1 MRLGSK
7 TDDEFLIKL
16 NEKNSQI
23 QSIFHEK
30 IKEIA
35 KKHLVDVM
43 MQDGTVKKQETFEV
57 EKINQIYNRF
67 ANGLQAWTLEGIS
80 STNDEGIRRNF
91 IKLNTNADDCKIS
104 LHLSIQ
110 YHVVLFYQPN
120 YEVMKKQKELSDFMD
135 MTKKQEGEL
144 TEKSDHVILEKLKAE
159 GYKDLDTQ
167 NLFEIFYN
175 DDKIREKIMSEIEL
189 QTDGDLQKIS
199 QRKEGLLKALDD
211 LLLETYQ
218 MEPVL
223 IDEARL
229 VTGEEGCVCN
239 IDIEMI
245 ENGQKGGLFDSNQ
258 VSSSTKEKISI
269 LIDQVL
275 EAILNHPKS

>member
-1 MRLGSK
+1 MRLGNK

-23 QSIFHEK
+23 QNIFHEK
-30 IKEIA
+30 IEEIA
-35 KKHLVDVM
+35 KKYPIDVM
-43 MQDGTVKKQETFEV
+43 MQDGTVKKQDTFDV
-57 EKINQIYNRF
+57 KKIQGIYNEF
-67 ANGLQAWTLEGIS
+67 TKKLQNWTLEGIS

-91 IKLNTNADDCKIS
+91 IKLHTNADECRIS
-104 LHLSIQ
+104 LHFSIQ

-135 MTKKQEGEL
+135 KTKKQEGEL
-144 TEKSDHVILEKLKAE
+144 TQKSDHLIFEKLKAE
-159 GYKDLDTQ
+159 GYRDLDTQ
-167 NLFEIFYN
+167 SLFEIFYN

-189 QTDGDLQKIS
+189 QTDGDLQKIN
-199 QRKEGLLKALDD
+199 QYKENLLKGLDN

-229 VTGEEGCVCN
+229 VTGEEGCLCN
-239 IDIEMI
+239 IDIEKI
-245 ENGQKGGLFDSNQ
+245 ENDHRTGVFDSKQ
-258 VSSSTKEKISI
+258 LSTSTKEKISV

-275 EAILNHPKS
+275 ESIR

>member
-16 NEKNSQI
+16 NKKNSQI

-43 MQDGTVKKQETFEV
+43 MQDGIVKKQETFDV
-57 EKINQIYNRF
+57 EKIHQVYNGF
-67 ANGLQAWTLEGIS
+67 ANRLQDWTLDGIS
-80 STNDEGIRRNF
+80 STNNEGIRRNF
-91 IKLNTNADDCKIS
+91 IKLNTNADNCKIS
-104 LHLSIQ
+104 LHYSIQ
-110 YHVVLFYQPN
+110 YHVILFYQPN

-135 MTKKQEGEL
+135 MTKKQEGKL
-144 TEKSDHVILEKLKAE
+144 TEKSDHVILEKLRAE

-175 DDKIREKIMSEIEL
+175 DDKIREKIMNEIDL

-199 QRKEGLLKALDD
+199 QRKENLLKELDD

-218 MEPVL
+218 MEPIL

-275 EAILNHPKS
+275 EAIT

>member
-16 NEKNSQI
+16 NGKNSQI

-57 EKINQIYNRF
+57 EKINQIYNRI

-80 STNDEGIRRNF
+80 STDDEGIRRNF

-135 MTKKQEGEL
+135 VTKKQEGEL

-167 NLFEIFYN
+167 NLFEIFYS

-189 QTDGDLQKIS
+189 QTDGDLQKIN

-239 IDIEMI
+239 IDIERI
-245 ENGQKGGLFDSNQ
+245 ENGQKSGLFDSNQ
-258 VSSSTKEKISI
+258 VSSSTKEKISA

-275 EAILNHPKS
+275 EAIT

>member
-16 NEKNSQI
+16 NKKNSQI

-43 MQDGTVKKQETFEV
+43 MQDGIVKKQETFDV
-57 EKINQIYNRF
+57 EKIHQVYNGF
-67 ANGLQAWTLEGIS
+67 ANRLQDWTLDGIS

-91 IKLNTNADDCKIS
+91 IKLNTNADNCRIS
-104 LHLSIQ
+104 LHFSIQ
-110 YHVVLFYQPN
+110 YHVILFYQPN

-144 TEKSDHVILEKLKAE
+144 TEKSDHVILEKLRAE

-175 DDKIREKIMSEIEL
+175 DDKIREKIMNEIDL

-199 QRKEGLLKALDD
+199 QRKENLLKELDD

-218 MEPVL
+218 MEPIL

-258 VSSSTKEKISI
+258 ISSSTKEKISI

-275 EAILNHPKS
+275 EAIT

>member
-16 NEKNSQI
+16 NKKNSQI

-43 MQDGTVKKQETFEV
+43 MQDGIVKKQETFDV
-57 EKINQIYNRF
+57 EKIHQVYNGF
-67 ANGLQAWTLEGIS
+67 ANRLQDWTLDGIS

-91 IKLNTNADDCKIS
+91 VKLNTNADNCKIS
-104 LHLSIQ
+104 LHFSIQ
-110 YHVVLFYQPN
+110 YHVILFYQPN

-144 TEKSDHVILEKLKAE
+144 TEKSDHVILEKLRAE

-175 DDKIREKIMSEIEL
+175 DDKIREKIMNEIEL

-199 QRKEGLLKALDD
+199 QRKENLLKELDD

-218 MEPVL
+218 MEPIL

-258 VSSSTKEKISI
+258 VSSSTKDKISI

-275 EAILNHPKS
+275 EAIT

>member
-16 NEKNSQI
+16 NKKNSQI
-23 QSIFHEK
+23 QSIFHGK

-43 MQDGTVKKQETFEV
+43 MQDGIVKKQETFDV
-57 EKINQIYNRF
+57 EKIHQVYNGF
-67 ANGLQAWTLEGIS
+67 ANRLQDWTLDGIS

-91 IKLNTNADDCKIS
+91 IKLNTNADNCKIS

-110 YHVVLFYQPN
+110 YHVILFYQPN

-144 TEKSDHVILEKLKAE
+144 TEKSDHVILEKLRAE

-175 DDKIREKIMSEIEL
+175 DDKIREKIMNEIEL

-199 QRKEGLLKALDD
+199 QRKENLLKELDD

-218 MEPVL
+218 MEPIL

-245 ENGQKGGLFDSNQ
+245 ENEHQSGLIDSNQ
-258 VSSSTKEKISI
+258 VSSTTKEKINA

-275 EAILNHPKS
+275 EAII

>member
-16 NEKNSQI
+16 NKKNSQI

-35 KKHLVDVM
+35 KKHPVDVM
-43 MQDGTVKKQETFEV
+43 MQDGVVKKQETFDV
-57 EKINQIYNRF
+57 EKIHQVYNGF
-67 ANGLQAWTLEGIS
+67 ANRLQDWTLDGIS
-80 STNDEGIRRNF
+80 STNNEGIRRNF
-91 IKLNTNADDCKIS
+91 IKLNTNADNCRIS
-104 LHLSIQ
+104 LHFSIQ
-110 YHVVLFYQPN
+110 YHVILFYQPN

-144 TEKSDHVILEKLKAE
+144 TEKSDHVILEKLRAE

-175 DDKIREKIMSEIEL
+175 DDKIREKIMNEIEL

-199 QRKEGLLKALDD
+199 QRKENLLKELDD

-218 MEPVL
+218 MEPIL

-245 ENGQKGGLFDSNQ
+245 ENEHQSGLIDSNQ
-258 VSSSTKEKISI
+258 VSSTTKEKIST

-275 EAILNHPKS
+275 EAIN

>member
-23 QSIFHEK
+23 QNIFHKK
-30 IKEIA
+30 IEEIA
-35 KKHLVDVM
+35 KKYSVDVM
-43 MQDGTVKKQETFEV
+43 MQDGIVKKQDTFDV
-57 EKINQIYNRF
+57 EKIHQVYDEF
-67 ANGLQAWTLEGIS
+67 AKKLQNWTLEGIS

-91 IKLNTNADDCKIS
+91 IKLNTNADNCRIS

-110 YHVVLFYQPN
+110 YHVILFYQPN

-135 MTKKQEGEL
+135 ITKKHESEL
-144 TEKSDHVILEKLKAE
+144 TEKSDHLILEKLKAA
-159 GYKDLDTQ
+159 GYKDLDPQ
-167 NLFEIFYN
+167 NLFEIFYS

-199 QRKEGLLKALDD
+199 QRKESLLKELDD

-218 MEPVL
+218 MEPIL

-239 IDIEMI
+239 IDIERI
-245 ENGQKGGLFDSNQ
+245 ENDQKTGMFNSDQ
-258 VSSSTKEKISI
+258 ISSSTKEKISI
-269 LIDQVL
+269 LIDEVL
-275 EAILNHPKS
+275 EAIT

>member
-1 MRLGSK
+1 
-7 TDDEFLIKL
+7 
-16 NEKNSQI
+16 
-23 QSIFHEK
+23 
-30 IKEIA
+30 
-35 KKHLVDVM
+35 
-43 MQDGTVKKQETFEV
+43 
-57 EKINQIYNRF
+57 
-67 ANGLQAWTLEGIS
+67 
-80 STNDEGIRRNF
+80 
-91 IKLNTNADDCKIS
+91 
-104 LHLSIQ
+104 
-110 YHVVLFYQPN
+110 
-120 YEVMKKQKELSDFMD
+120 MKKQKELSDFMD

-144 TEKSDHVILEKLKAE
+144 TEKSDHVILEKLRAE

-199 QRKEGLLKALDD
+199 QRKENLLKELDD

-218 MEPVL
+218 MEPIL

-245 ENGQKGGLFDSNQ
+245 ENGQKVVCLTLIKFQAAQKKKS
-258 VSSSTKEKISI
+258 VS
-269 LIDQVL
+269 
-275 EAILNHPKS
+275 

>member
-16 NEKNSQI
+16 NKKNSQI

-43 MQDGTVKKQETFEV
+43 MQDGIVKKQETFDV
-57 EKINQIYNRF
+57 EKIHQVYNGF
-67 ANGLQAWTLEGIS
+67 ANRLQDWTLDGIS

-91 IKLNTNADDCKIS
+91 IKLNTNADNCRIS
-104 LHLSIQ
+104 LHFSIQ
-110 YHVVLFYQPN
+110 YHVILFYQPN

-144 TEKSDHVILEKLKAE
+144 TEKSDHVILEKLRAE

-175 DDKIREKIMSEIEL
+175 DDKIREKIMNEIDL

-199 QRKEGLLKALDD
+199 QRKENLLKELDD

-218 MEPVL
+218 MEPIL

-245 ENGQKGGLFDSNQ
+245 ENEHQSGLIDSNQ
-258 VSSSTKEKISI
+258 VSSTTKEKISI

-275 EAILNHPKS
+275 EAIT

>member
-135 MTKKQEGEL
+135 MTKKQEGKL
-144 TEKSDHVILEKLKAE
+144 TEKSDHVILEKLRAE

-175 DDKIREKIMSEIEL
+175 DDKIREKIMNEIDL

-199 QRKEGLLKALDD
+199 QRKENLLKELDD

-218 MEPVL
+218 MEPIL

-258 VSSSTKEKISI
+258 VSSSTKEKIST

-275 EAILNHPKS
+275 EAIT

>member
-1 MRLGSK
+1 MRLGNK
-7 TDDEFLIKL
+7 TDDEFLIGL
-16 NEKNSQI
+16 NEKNNQI
-23 QSIFHEK
+23 QSVFHEK
-30 IKEIA
+30 VKDIA
-35 KKHLVDVM
+35 KKYPIDVM
-43 MQDGTVKKQETFEV
+43 MQNGTVKKQETFDV
-57 EKINQIYNRF
+57 EEIHKIYTGF
-67 ANGLQAWTLEGIS
+67 ADKLQGWMSDGIS

-91 IKLNTNADDCKIS
+91 IKLNTNIDDCKIS

-110 YHVVLFYQPN
+110 YHVILFYQPN
-120 YEVMKKQKELSDFMD
+120 YEVMKKQKELSEFMD
-135 MTKKQEGEL
+135 MTKKHESEL

-167 NLFEIFYN
+167 SLFEIFYN
-175 DDKIREKIMSEIEL
+175 NDKIREKIMNEIEL
-189 QTDGDLQKIS
+189 QTDGDLQKIT
-199 QRKEGLLKALDD
+199 QRKESLCKALDD

-245 ENGQKGGLFDSNQ
+245 ENDQKSSLFDSKKISN
-258 VSSSTKEKISI
+258 STKEKIAS
-269 LIDQVL
+269 LVNQVL
-275 EAILNHPKS
+275 EAIS

>member
-167 NLFEIFYN
+167 NLFEIFYS

-189 QTDGDLQKIS
+189 QTDGDLQKIN

-239 IDIEMI
+239 IDIERI
-245 ENGQKGGLFDSNQ
+245 ENGQKSGVFDSNQ
-258 VSSSTKEKISI
+258 VSSSTKEKISA

-275 EAILNHPKS
+275 EAIT

>member
-16 NEKNSQI
+16 NKKNSQI
-23 QSIFHEK
+23 QGIFHEK

-43 MQDGTVKKQETFEV
+43 MQDGIVKKQETFDV
-57 EKINQIYNRF
+57 EKIHQVYNGF
-67 ANGLQAWTLEGIS
+67 ANRLQDWTFDGIS

-91 IKLNTNADDCKIS
+91 IKLNTNADNCKIS
-104 LHLSIQ
+104 LHFSIQ
-110 YHVVLFYQPN
+110 YHVILFYQPN

-144 TEKSDHVILEKLKAE
+144 TEKSDHVILEKLRAE

-167 NLFEIFYN
+167 NLFEIFYD
-175 DDKIREKIMSEIEL
+175 DDKIREKIMNEIEL

-199 QRKEGLLKALDD
+199 QRKENLLKELDD

-218 MEPVL
+218 MEPIL

-245 ENGQKGGLFDSNQ
+245 ENEHQSGLIDSNQ
-258 VSSSTKEKISI
+258 VSSTTKEKISI

-275 EAILNHPKS
+275 EAIT

>member
-16 NEKNSQI
+16 NKKNSQI

-43 MQDGTVKKQETFEV
+43 MQDGIVKKQETFDV
-57 EKINQIYNRF
+57 EKIHQVYNGF
-67 ANGLQAWTLEGIS
+67 ANRLQDWTLDGIS

-91 IKLNTNADDCKIS
+91 IKLNTNADNCKIS
-104 LHLSIQ
+104 LHFSIQ
-110 YHVVLFYQPN
+110 YHVILFYQPN

-144 TEKSDHVILEKLKAE
+144 TEKSDHVILEKLRAE

-175 DDKIREKIMSEIEL
+175 DDKIREKIMNEIDL

-199 QRKEGLLKALDD
+199 QHKENLLKELDD

-218 MEPVL
+218 MEPIL

-269 LIDQVL
+269 LVDQVL
-275 EAILNHPKS
+275 EAIT

>member
-16 NEKNSQI
+16 NKKNSQI

-35 KKHLVDVM
+35 KKHPVDVM
-43 MQDGTVKKQETFEV
+43 MQDGVVKKQETFDV
-57 EKINQIYNRF
+57 EKIHQVYNEF
-67 ANGLQAWTLEGIS
+67 ANRLQDWTLDGIS

-91 IKLNTNADDCKIS
+91 IKLNTNADNCRIS

-110 YHVVLFYQPN
+110 YHVILFYQPN

-135 MTKKQEGEL
+135 ETKKHEGEL
-144 TEKSDHVILEKLKAE
+144 TKKSDHLILEKLRAE
-159 GYKDLDTQ
+159 GYKDLDPQ
-167 NLFEIFYN
+167 NLFEIFYS
-175 DDKIREKIMSEIEL
+175 DDKIREKIMSEIEI

-199 QRKEGLLKALDD
+199 QRKESLLKELDD

-239 IDIEMI
+239 IDIERI
-245 ENGQKGGLFDSNQ
+245 ENDQKTGLFDSEQ
-258 VSSSTKEKISI
+258 VSSSTKEKIST
-269 LIDQVL
+269 LIDEVL
-275 EAILNHPKS
+275 EAIT

>member
-16 NEKNSQI
+16 NKKNSQI

-43 MQDGTVKKQETFEV
+43 MQDGIVKKQETFDV
-57 EKINQIYNRF
+57 EKIHQVYNGF
-67 ANGLQAWTLEGIS
+67 ANRLQDWTLDGIS

-91 IKLNTNADDCKIS
+91 IKLNTNADNCKIS
-104 LHLSIQ
+104 LHFSIQ
-110 YHVVLFYQPN
+110 YHVILFYQPN

-144 TEKSDHVILEKLKAE
+144 TEKSDHVILEKLRAE

-175 DDKIREKIMSEIEL
+175 DDKIREKIMNEIEL

-199 QRKEGLLKALDD
+199 QRKENLLKELDD

-218 MEPVL
+218 MEPIL

-245 ENGQKGGLFDSNQ
+245 ENDQKGGLIDSNQ

-275 EAILNHPKS
+275 EAIT

>member
-16 NEKNSQI
+16 NKKNSQI

-43 MQDGTVKKQETFEV
+43 MQDGIVKKQETFDV
-57 EKINQIYNRF
+57 EKIHQVYNEF
-67 ANGLQAWTLEGIS
+67 ANRLQDWTLDGIS

-91 IKLNTNADDCKIS
+91 IKLNTNVDNCRIS
-104 LHLSIQ
+104 LHFSIQ
-110 YHVVLFYQPN
+110 YHVILFYQPN

-144 TEKSDHVILEKLKAE
+144 TEKSDHVILEKLRAE

-175 DDKIREKIMSEIEL
+175 DDKIREKIMNEIEL

-199 QRKEGLLKALDD
+199 QRKENLLKELDD
-211 LLLETYQ
+211 LLLEIYQ

-275 EAILNHPKS
+275 EAIT

>member
-16 NEKNSQI
+16 NKKNSQI

-43 MQDGTVKKQETFEV
+43 MQDGVVKKQETFDV
-57 EKINQIYNRF
+57 EKIHQVYNGF
-67 ANGLQAWTLEGIS
+67 ANRLQDWTLDGIS
-80 STNDEGIRRNF
+80 STNNEGIRRNF
-91 IKLNTNADDCKIS
+91 IKLNTNADNCKIS
-104 LHLSIQ
+104 LHYSIQ
-110 YHVVLFYQPN
+110 YHVILFYQPN

-135 MTKKQEGEL
+135 MTKKQEGKL
-144 TEKSDHVILEKLKAE
+144 TEKSDHVILEKLRAE

-175 DDKIREKIMSEIEL
+175 DDKIREKIMNEIEL

-199 QRKEGLLKALDD
+199 QHKENLLKELDD

-239 IDIEMI
+239 IDIEII
-245 ENGQKGGLFDSNQ
+245 ENGQKVSLFDSNQ
-258 VSSSTKEKISI
+258 VSSSTKEKIST

-275 EAILNHPKS
+275 EAIT

>member
-23 QSIFHEK
+23 QNIFHGK
-30 IKEIA
+30 IKEVA

-80 STNDEGIRRNF
+80 STNDEGIRRDF
-91 IKLNTNADDCKIS
+91 IKLNTNVDDCSIS

-167 NLFEIFYN
+167 NLFEIFYS

-239 IDIEMI
+239 IDIERI
-245 ENGQKGGLFDSNQ
+245 ENGQKSGVFDSNQ
-258 VSSSTKEKISI
+258 VSSSTKEKISA

-275 EAILNHPKS
+275 EAIT

>member
-16 NEKNSQI
+16 NKKNSQI

-43 MQDGTVKKQETFEV
+43 MQDGVVKKQETFDV
-57 EKINQIYNRF
+57 EKIHQVYNGF
-67 ANGLQAWTLEGIS
+67 ANRLQDWTLDGIS
-80 STNDEGIRRNF
+80 STNNEGIRRNF
-91 IKLNTNADDCKIS
+91 IKLNTNADNCKIS
-104 LHLSIQ
+104 LHYSIQ
-110 YHVVLFYQPN
+110 YHVILFYQPN

-135 MTKKQEGEL
+135 MTKKQEGKL
-144 TEKSDHVILEKLKAE
+144 TEKSDHVILEKLRAE

-175 DDKIREKIMSEIEL
+175 DDKIREKIMNEIEL

-199 QRKEGLLKALDD
+199 QHKENLLKELDD

-218 MEPVL
+218 MEPIL

-239 IDIEMI
+239 IDIEII
-245 ENGQKGGLFDSNQ
+245 ENGQKVSLFDSKQ
-258 VSSSTKEKISI
+258 VSSSTKEKIST

-275 EAILNHPKS
+275 EAIT

>member
-1 MRLGSK
+1 MRLGNK
-7 TDDEFLIKL
+7 TDDEFLIEL
-16 NEKNSQI
+16 NEKNKQI
-23 QSIFHEK
+23 QNVFHGK
-30 IKEIA
+30 VKDIA
-35 KKHLVDVM
+35 KKYSVDVM
-43 MQDGTVKKQETFEV
+43 MQNGTVKKQETFDV
-57 EKINQIYNRF
+57 EEIHKIYTRF
-67 ANGLQAWTLEGIS
+67 ADKLQGWMSDGIS

-91 IKLNTNADDCKIS
+91 IKLNTNIDDCKIS

-110 YHVVLFYQPN
+110 YHVILFYQPN
-120 YEVMKKQKELSDFMD
+120 YEVIKKQKELSEFMD
-135 MTKKQEGEL
+135 MTKKHESEL

-167 NLFEIFYN
+167 SLFEIFYN
-175 DDKIREKIMSEIEL
+175 NDKIREKIMNEIEL
-189 QTDGDLQKIS
+189 QTDGDLQKIT
-199 QRKEGLLKALDD
+199 QRKESLCKALDN

-245 ENGQKGGLFDSNQ
+245 ENDQKSSLFDSKKISN
-258 VSSSTKEKISI
+258 STKEKIAS
-269 LIDQVL
+269 LVNQVL
-275 EAILNHPKS
+275 EAIS

>member
-1 MRLGSK
+1 MRLGNK

-23 QSIFHEK
+23 QNIFHEK
-30 IKEIA
+30 IEEIA
-35 KKHLVDVM
+35 KKYPIDVM
-43 MQDGTVKKQETFEV
+43 MQDGTVKKQDTFDV
-57 EKINQIYNRF
+57 KKIQGIYNEF
-67 ANGLQAWTLEGIS
+67 TKKLQNWTLEGIS

-91 IKLNTNADDCKIS
+91 IKLHTNADEYRIS
-104 LHLSIQ
+104 LHFSIQ

-135 MTKKQEGEL
+135 KTKKQEGEL
-144 TEKSDHVILEKLKAE
+144 TQKSDHLIFEKLKAE
-159 GYKDLDTQ
+159 GYRDLDTQ
-167 NLFEIFYN
+167 SLFEIFYN

-189 QTDGDLQKIS
+189 QTDGDLQKIN
-199 QRKEGLLKALDD
+199 QYKENLLKGLDN

-229 VTGEEGCVCN
+229 VTGEEGCLCN
-239 IDIEMI
+239 IDIEKI
-245 ENGQKGGLFDSNQ
+245 ENDQRTGVFDSKQ
-258 VSSSTKEKISI
+258 LSTSTKEKISV

-275 EAILNHPKS
+275 ESIR

>member
-16 NEKNSQI
+16 NKKNSQI

-167 NLFEIFYN
+167 NLFEIFYS

-239 IDIEMI
+239 IDIERI
-245 ENGQKGGLFDSNQ
+245 ENGQKSGVFDSNQ
-258 VSSSTKEKISI
+258 VSSSTKEKISA

-275 EAILNHPKS
+275 EAIT

>member
-16 NEKNSQI
+16 NKKNSQI

-35 KKHLVDVM
+35 KKHPVDVM
-43 MQDGTVKKQETFEV
+43 MQDGVVKKQETFDV
-57 EKINQIYNRF
+57 EKIHQVYNEF
-67 ANGLQAWTLEGIS
+67 ANRLQDWTLDGIS

-91 IKLNTNADDCKIS
+91 IKLNTNADNCKIS
-104 LHLSIQ
+104 LHFSIQ
-110 YHVVLFYQPN
+110 YHVILFYQPN

-135 MTKKQEGEL
+135 ETKKHEGEL
-144 TEKSDHVILEKLKAE
+144 TKKSDHLILEKLRAE
-159 GYKDLDTQ
+159 GYKDLDPQ
-167 NLFEIFYN
+167 NLFEIFYS
-175 DDKIREKIMSEIEL
+175 DDKIREKIMSEIEI

-199 QRKEGLLKALDD
+199 QRKESLLKELDD

-218 MEPVL
+218 MEPIL

-239 IDIEMI
+239 IDIERI
-245 ENGQKGGLFDSNQ
+245 ENDQKTGLFDSEQ
-258 VSSSTKEKISI
+258 VSSSTKKKIST
-269 LIDQVL
+269 LIDEVL
-275 EAILNHPKS
+275 EAIT

>member
-1 MRLGSK
+1 MRLGIK

-16 NEKNSQI
+16 NEKNIQI
-23 QSIFHEK
+23 QDSFLEK

-35 KKHLVDVM
+35 RKHPVDVM
-43 MQDGTVKKQETFEV
+43 LQDGAVKKQETFDV
-57 EKINQIYNRF
+57 EKIHQIYSNMAER
-67 ANGLQAWTLEGIS
+67 LETWTLEGIS

-91 IKLNTNADDCKIS
+91 IKLNINVDDHIIS

-110 YHVVLFYQPN
+110 YHVILFYQPK

-135 MTKKQEGEL
+135 KTKKQEDEL
-144 TEKSDHVILEKLKAE
+144 TEKTDQVILEKLRDK
-159 GYKDLDTQ
+159 GYKKFDAQ
-167 NLFEIFYN
+167 NLFEILYE
-175 DDKIREKIMSEIEL
+175 DDKIREKIMNETEL

-199 QRKEGLLKALDD
+199 QHKENLLKALDD

-218 MEPVL
+218 MEPIL

-239 IDIEMI
+239 IDIERI
-245 ENGQKGGLFDSNQ
+245 ENDQKSGLIDSKKM
-258 VSSSTKEKISI
+258 SAGTKEKISALVDQI
-269 LIDQVL
+269 LTSIR
-275 EAILNHPKS
+275 

>member
-1 MRLGSK
+1 MRLGNK

-16 NEKNSQI
+16 NEKNSMI
-23 QSIFHEK
+23 QNIFHEK
-30 IKEIA
+30 IEEIA
-35 KKHLVDVM
+35 KKYSVDVM
-43 MQDGTVKKQETFEV
+43 MQDGIVKKQDTFDV
-57 EKINQIYNRF
+57 EKIHQVYDEF
-67 ANGLQAWTLEGIS
+67 AKKLQNWTLEGIS

-91 IKLNTNADDCKIS
+91 IKLNTNTDNCRIS

-110 YHVVLFYQPN
+110 YHVILFYQPN

-135 MTKKQEGEL
+135 ITKKHESEL
-144 TEKSDHVILEKLKAE
+144 TEKSDHLILEKLKAA
-159 GYKDLDTQ
+159 GYKDLDPQ
-167 NLFEIFYN
+167 NLFEIFYS

-199 QRKEGLLKALDD
+199 QRKESLLKELDD

-218 MEPVL
+218 MEPIL

-239 IDIEMI
+239 IDIERI
-245 ENGQKGGLFDSNQ
+245 ENDQKTGMFNSDQ
-258 VSSSTKEKISI
+258 ISSSTKEKISI
-269 LIDQVL
+269 LIDEVL
-275 EAILNHPKS
+275 EAIT

>member
-1 MRLGSK
+1 MRLGNK

-23 QSIFHEK
+23 QNIFHEK
-30 IKEIA
+30 IEEIA
-35 KKHLVDVM
+35 KKYPIDVM
-43 MQDGTVKKQETFEV
+43 MQDGTVKKQDTFDV
-57 EKINQIYNRF
+57 KKIQGIYNEF
-67 ANGLQAWTLEGIS
+67 TKKLQNWTLEGIS

-91 IKLNTNADDCKIS
+91 IKLHTNADECRIS
-104 LHLSIQ
+104 LHFSIQ

-135 MTKKQEGEL
+135 KTKKQEGEL
-144 TEKSDHVILEKLKAE
+144 TQKSDHLIFEKLKAE
-159 GYKDLDTQ
+159 GYRDLDTQ
-167 NLFEIFYN
+167 SLFEIFYN

-189 QTDGDLQKIS
+189 QTDGDLQKIN
-199 QRKEGLLKALDD
+199 QHKENLLKGLDN

-229 VTGEEGCVCN
+229 VTGEEGCLCN
-239 IDIEMI
+239 IDIEKI
-245 ENGQKGGLFDSNQ
+245 ENDHRTGVFDSKQ
-258 VSSSTKEKISI
+258 LSTSTKEKISV

-275 EAILNHPKS
+275 ESIR

>member
-67 ANGLQAWTLEGIS
+67 ANRLQAWTLEGIS

-239 IDIEMI
+239 IDIERI
-245 ENGQKGGLFDSNQ
+245 ENGQKSGVFDSNQ
-258 VSSSTKEKISI
+258 VSSSTKEKISA

-275 EAILNHPKS
+275 EAIT

>member
-1 MRLGSK
+1 MRLGIK

-16 NEKNSQI
+16 NEKNIQI
-23 QSIFHEK
+23 QDSFLEK

-35 KKHLVDVM
+35 KKHPVDVM
-43 MQDGTVKKQETFEV
+43 LQDGSVKKQETFDV
-57 EKINQIYNRF
+57 EKIHQIYSNMAER
-67 ANGLQAWTLEGIS
+67 LETWTLEGIS

-91 IKLNTNADDCKIS
+91 IKLNINVDDHIIS

-110 YHVVLFYQPN
+110 YHVILFYQPK

-135 MTKKQEGEL
+135 KTKKQEDEL
-144 TEKSDHVILEKLKAE
+144 TEKTDQVILEKLRDK
-159 GYKDLDTQ
+159 GYKKFDAQ
-167 NLFEIFYN
+167 NLFEILYE
-175 DDKIREKIMSEIEL
+175 DDEIREKIMNETEL

-199 QRKEGLLKALDD
+199 QHKENLLKALDD

-218 MEPVL
+218 MEPIL

-239 IDIEMI
+239 IDIERI
-245 ENGQKGGLFDSNQ
+245 ENDQKSGLIDSKKMS
-258 VSSSTKEKISI
+258 VGTKEKISTLVDQI
-269 LIDQVL
+269 LTSIR
-275 EAILNHPKS
+275 